1 MLPPKPKPSPLTAF
15 PDKAGDAVGALC
27 GGGCSCPKW
36 AGTVD
41 DNRGLAHS
49 VFFPLITPDVW
60 QKPAQPFTA
69 IILQFN

>member
-1 MLPPKPKPSPLTAF
+1 MTRLTILQSKDVYKYFNFKMLAPKPKPSPLTML

-41 DNRGLAHS
+41 DN
-49 VFFPLITPDVW
+49 
-60 QKPAQPFTA
+60 
-69 IILQFN
+69 